1 MSNSHA
7 CQFCQTAIPESAR
20 FCPGCGSRVN
30 EDGSHPPD
38 KLDLEKFFK
47 HALDMCCIAG
57 VDGYFKRVNPA
68 FERTLGFSTAELLE
82 RPFVDFV
89 HPDDRPG
96 TTAEIGTLSD
106 GAPTLSFENR
116 YRCKDGSYKHLHWTS
131 FPETG
136 TGLLYAI
143 ARDITDLKLRE
154 DRIDRLTGAMSRRL
168 FEQMLVEEWR
178 RAYRSRLPLAVAMI
192 DIDHFKAYNAFYG
205 HQVGDQRLREVAR
218 AVSLR
223 VRRTGDVV
231 ARYDGQEFAVI
242 LSGGLTAKEAADLC
256 ESIRAAVEQLD
267 IPHAEAQPAGHL
279 TVSIGTAALVPNAES
294 APPLLIGAAESALA
308 KAKAQG
314 RNRVVQSSY

>member
-1 MSNSHA
+1 MSDSHA
-7 CQFCQTAIPESAR
+7 CKLCQTAIPENAR

-30 EDGSHPPD
+30 DGGSRPTD
-38 KLDLEKFFK
+38 QLDLEKFFN

-68 FERTLGFSTAELLE
+68 FERTLGYSAAELLDK
-82 RPFVDFV
+82 PFVEFV

-96 TTAEIGTLSD
+96 TTAEIGTLAD

-116 YRCKDGSYKHLHWTS
+116 YRCKDGSYRDLHWTS
-131 FPETG
+131 FPEPG

-143 ARDITDLKLRE
+143 ARDITDLKLRD
-154 DRIDRLTGAMSRRL
+154 DRVDRLTGTMTRRL
-168 FEQMLVEEWR
+168 FEHTLVEEWR

-192 DIDHFKAYNAFYG
+192 DIDHFRAYNALYG
-205 HQVGDQRLREVAR
+205 HQLGDQRLREVAH
-218 AVSLR
+218 VLSQR

-231 ARYDGQEFAVI
+231 ARYDGQEFALI
-242 LSGGLTAKEAADLC
+242 LAGGLTTRAAGDLC
-256 ESIRAAVEQLD
+256 ENIRAAVEQLD

-294 APPLLIGAAESALA
+294 APALLIGTAESALA

-314 RNRVVQSSY
+314 RNRVVQAP